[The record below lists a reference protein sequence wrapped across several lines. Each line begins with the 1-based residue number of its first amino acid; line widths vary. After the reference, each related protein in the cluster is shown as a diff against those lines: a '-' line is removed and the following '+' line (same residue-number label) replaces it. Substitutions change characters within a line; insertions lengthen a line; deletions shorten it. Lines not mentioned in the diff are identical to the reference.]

1 MFTIHLIEMPFN
13 KIIIKEAQKVIV
25 KKNPRKKSHQ
35 FVVFCLKCFFRKSFS
50 AMHRKRFEI
59 HFGANKIS
67 RFGTNCFVEKRQG
80 TFITHAKQMK

>member
-50 AMHRKRFEI
+50 AMHRKRYLKYILELI
-59 HFGANKIS
+59 
-67 RFGTNCFVEKRQG
+67 RFQDLGQTVL
-80 TFITHAKQMK
+80 